1 MEASRG
7 NKPSIGCYAKREAI
21 ELKVGK
27 YSDRSRQRLDID
39 ILHEQEESLSVVSQ
53 NLYDVTKVETHIDCI
68 VIRL

>member
-1 MEASRG
+1 MGWVKS
-7 NKPSIGCYAKREAI
+7 SYAKREAI

-39 ILHEQEESLSVVSQ
+39 ILHEQKEPLSVVSQ
-53 NLYDVTKVETHIDCI
+53 HLYDVTKVETHIDCI